1 MKLVR
6 QIKMCVNDTYSRVQV
21 GKYLSDMFPVRNGL
35 KQGDA
40 LSPLLFHFALE
51 CAIRRVQVS
60 HNGLKLNDTHQLL
73 VYADDVNILG
83 RSVHTIY

>member
-1 MKLVR
+1 
-6 QIKMCVNDTYSRVQV
+6 
-21 GKYLSDMFPVRNGL
+21 MFPVRNAL

-60 HNGLKLNDTHQLL
+60 HNGLKLNDTHQCL
-73 VYADDVNILG
+73 VYVDDINILG
-83 RSVHTIY
+83 RSVHTIYKKS